1 MCYNTL
7 TDVINQYFVIYYINL
22 LNALLMFYIIKSIK
36 EIVSNYAHD
45 Y

>member
-1 MCYNTL
+1 MWL
-7 TDVINQYFVIYYINL
+7 INILSYIILLNL

-36 EIVSNYAHD
+36 DIVSNYAHD